1 LFRRLAP
8 NPNFYNLNGR
18 TPQNIN
24 DFISQLV
31 EDTIEDLVNSKCTIV
46 DEETE
51 LDLSAANLGRIAA
64 FYGV

>member
-1 LFRRLAP
+1 LSP
-8 NPNFYNLNGR
+8 NPNYYNLNGR
-18 TPQNIN
+18 SAQSIN
-24 DFISQLV
+24 DFISQLI
-31 EDTIEDLVNSKCTIV
+31 EDTIEDLVAAKCTIV